1 MIPVIPEEFYE
12 YLDEKQVLKLK
23 KDAPYEVKK
32 RFEKWLKKF
41 EKEYEER
48 IKIINK

>member
-12 YLDEKQVLKLK
+12 YLDENEVLKSK
-23 KDAPYEVKK
+23 DDAPYEVKK
-32 RFEKWLKKF
+32 KFEQWLKNF

-48 IKIINK
+48 IKIEDK